1 MARKQQ
7 KIEYVTNFDL
17 CDQAHFDI
25 LRGISITL
33 WLVSL
38 ICVNYLD
45 MVWLEPLGAIS
56 MALCML
62 CSGYGVSQS
71 FIRKGGLIHYWEN
84 KIIKVWIPSLVCVV
98 VFSYLIYD
106 DLIFWV
112 GSNPL
117 AFSGWQ
123 LYIVFAEYLAF
134 WVIYTYIEN
143 DNARLIC
150 LFLASA
156 IGFAV
161 VQEQSFSQ
169 QLFCFPVGVLF
180 SQLGLRS
187 KARHLSV
194 PKRLLLCGAL
204 LMLTVAGYLLRD
216 LFTGYLANAINAV
229 FYTSAAALIILG
241 SYYLMKIPVF
251 GIFVPAGNVAYCLY
265 LIAPYML
272 YLLRNWMTGYY
283 ILAVVLV
290 IAVIAAVFSW
300 LRELLIMY
308 NRKLRQSK
316 NTRLKGMM

>member
-7 KIEYVTNFDL
+7 KIEYVTKFDL
-17 CDQAHFDI
+17 CDRAHFDI

-38 ICVNYLD
+38 ICVNYLK
-45 MVWLEPLGAIS
+45 MAWLEPLGAIS

-84 KIIKVWIPSLVCVV
+84 KMIKVWLPSVV
-98 VFSYLIYD
+98 TVILFSAIIYENAV
-106 DLIFWV
+106 IWI
-112 GSNPL
+112 GTNPL
-117 AFSGWQ
+117 AFTGWQ
-123 LYIVFAEYLAF
+123 LYIVFAEYLVF
-134 WVIYTYIEN
+134 WAIYTYISSEN
-143 DNARLIC
+143 GGLIC
-150 LFLASA
+150 LFAASA
-156 IGFAV
+156 IAFAV
-161 VQEQSFSQ
+161 LQNGTYAPHF
-169 QLFCFPVGVLF
+169 FCFPVGVLF

-204 LMLTVAGYLLRD
+204 LVLTVVGYLLRD

-251 GIFVPAGNVAYCLY
+251 GIFVPAGNIAYCMY
-265 LIAPYML
+265 LITPYML
-272 YLLRNWMTGYY
+272 YLLRNWMTGYK
-283 ILAVVLV
+283 ILAAVLV

-308 NRKLRQSK
+308 NRKLRQNK
-316 NTRLKGMM
+316 NTHLKGMM